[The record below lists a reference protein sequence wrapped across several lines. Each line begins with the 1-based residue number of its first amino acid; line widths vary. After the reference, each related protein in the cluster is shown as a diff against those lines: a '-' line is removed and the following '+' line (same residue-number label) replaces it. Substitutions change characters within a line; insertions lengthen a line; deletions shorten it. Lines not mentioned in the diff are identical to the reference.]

1 MKSLT
6 ATAIALLSS
15 ALSLYASVGTA
26 DSELNLIPQPQTI
39 TWLGNK
45 TVIPDNT
52 VPHINIGT
60 DTCGIGVDE
69 SYTLSVTPDGITI
82 NAPTSTG
89 AKWALR
95 TLRQLRNADGSYPH
109 VAVTDRPEFQMR
121 GFLYDDGR
129 NFAGV
134 DRIKKYID
142 LMSDYKL
149 NLFQWHLTDKPAW
162 RIESKAYPR
171 LNDGKF
177 QRPGRDQGC
186 FYTYDEI
193 RDVIGYARHR
203 GIIVVPEIDM
213 PGHSDYFLTTFGVS
227 MDSDEGKAILEDCIA
242 ELCDEIPATMCPY
255 IHIGSDEVKIADPEG
270 FMRWAQDTLRKHG
283 RKTLVWD
290 PGLPAD
296 TLSIRQFW
304 REGALNGDAYPH
316 GVPFV
321 DSGMGYLNNYDPLLA
336 PAKIFFHTLCGT
348 GSADV
353 YRLGGIVCMWN
364 DVRVADKD
372 LTALHNG
379 LAGGVMAFSERAW
392 HGGRAADCDLGP
404 LGTLIPAPDS
414 REMQTF
420 EAFQR
425 RMSDHKRRFLHDELS
440 YWTPLHASEWQ
451 VEVVADT
458 LRRSFKA
465 YGDVLDLDALC
476 QANDVPGNIDL
487 TCSISRTI
495 ESPCDTVRYFKIG
508 FEAPARSN
516 RNSDGIARQGEW
528 PNYGSVT
535 INGAPVEPPVW
546 NEPGAYRYHFNTWA
560 KLEEELPYT
569 NEQLYWMREP
579 IAIKFH
585 KGTNTVTL
593 SLRRH
598 FRGQHFQVSFIE
610 SEP

>member
-1 MKSLT
+1 MKFMT
-6 ATAIALLSS
+6 ATAVVLITTALSS
-15 ALSLYASVGTA
+15 YADVGTA

-45 TVIPDNT
+45 PVIPDYA
-52 VPHINIGT
+52 VPRIIIDT

-69 SYTLSVTPDGITI
+69 SYTLTVTPHGITI
-82 NAPTSTG
+82 SAPTRAG

-95 TLRQLRNADGSYPH
+95 TWLQLRNADGSYPH
-109 VAVTDRPEFQMR
+109 VEITDRPEFLMR

-142 LMSDYKL
+142 LISAYKL

-193 RDVIGYARHR
+193 RDVIGYAQKR
-203 GIIVVPEIDM
+203 GVTVVPEIDM
-213 PGHSDYFLTTFGVS
+213 PGHSDYFVTTFGVS

-242 ELCDEIPATMCPY
+242 EFCNEIPAAMCPY

-283 RKTLVWD
+283 RKTMVWD

-304 REGALNGDAYPH
+304 REGALNGDAYPQ

-348 GSADV
+348 GSADA
-353 YRLGGIVCMWN
+353 YHLGGIVCLWN

-414 REMQTF
+414 QEMQTF

-425 RMSDHKRRFLHDELS
+425 RMLNHKRRFLKNGLS

-451 VEVVADT
+451 VEIVADT
-458 LRRSFKA
+458 LRRSFSA
-465 YGDVLDLDALC
+465 YGDVLDLAALC
-476 QANDVPGNIDL
+476 KANDVPDNLDL
-487 TCSISRTI
+487 TCRISRTI

-516 RNSDGIARQGEW
+516 RNSDGIARQGKW

-535 INGAPVEPPVW
+535 VNGIPIEPPLW

-569 NEQLYWMREP
+569 DEQLYWMRAP
-579 IAIKFH
+579 IAVKLR
-585 KGTNTVTL
+585 KGANTVTL

-610 SEP
+610 AEP